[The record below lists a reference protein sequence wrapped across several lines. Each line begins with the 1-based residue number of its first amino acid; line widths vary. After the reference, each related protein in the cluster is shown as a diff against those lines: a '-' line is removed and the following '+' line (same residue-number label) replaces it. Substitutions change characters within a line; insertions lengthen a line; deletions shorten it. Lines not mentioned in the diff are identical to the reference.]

1 MRVAYVDPHPVP
13 GPGVEALQIAQNV
26 DAYARVV
33 DRIDLVTPRPPPT
46 ASLDALLGRPWHAR
60 VRVAN
65 TPDYRERWWAP
76 SNSNRLFFH
85 AVRRWLRRERPDAV
99 WVRHLRCARAILAM
113 PDAPPLFFET
123 HEVFARTHGEHAP
136 HARRKVARL
145 RRLEQRVYARSRGI
159 IALTAALAGDLRA
172 DYRSLAP
179 LLVAADGVDAIL
191 AQNARAVA
199 LGHDPV
205 ILYIGSLHAWKGVD
219 VAIAAMRDVAR
230 GVLVIVGGD
239 EQTIA
244 PLRARAAQEGVG
256 ERVRFVG
263 AVAPKQRF
271 DWIAAAT
278 LCVLP
283 LSNATIAARYTSPLK
298 LFEYLALGK
307 PVVTTDLP
315 AIREVV
321 EHGKNAWL
329 VACAEAGAFAAGIN
343 ALLDDDARRSALGAA
358 ARVTGTE
365 RSWDARV
372 RSIGEFM
379 AMRVAAR

>member
-26 DAYARVV
+26 DAYARAV
-33 DRIDLVTPRPPPT
+33 DHIDLVTPRPPPT

-60 VRVAN
+60 VRVAH
-65 TPDYRERWWAP
+65 TTDYRECWWAP
-76 SNSNRLFFH
+76 SNSNRPFFH

-113 PDAPPLFFET
+113 PDAPPVFFET

-159 IALTAALAGDLRA
+159 IALTAELADDLRA

-191 AQNARAVA
+191 AQKARAVA

-205 ILYIGSLHAWKGVD
+205 ILYIGSLHPWKGVD

-239 EQTIA
+239 EPAIA
-244 PLRARAAQEGVG
+244 PLRARAAQEGVV

-343 ALLDDDARRSALGAA
+343 TLLDDDAQRRALGVAA
-358 ARVTGTE
+358 LATGIQRT
-365 RSWDARV
+365 WDARV
-372 RSIGEFM
+372 RSIGHFM
-379 AMRVAAR
+379 AMRVADR

>member
-26 DAYARVV
+26 DAYARAV
-33 DRIDLVTPRPPPT
+33 DHIDLVTPRPPPT

-60 VRVAN
+60 VRVAH
-65 TPDYRERWWAP
+65 TTDYREHWWAP

-113 PDAPPLFFET
+113 PDAPPVFFET

-159 IALTAALAGDLRA
+159 IALTAELADDLRA

-191 AQNARAVA
+191 AQKARAVA

-205 ILYIGSLHAWKGVD
+205 ILYIGSLHPWKGVD

-239 EQTIA
+239 EPAIA
-244 PLRARAAQEGVG
+244 PLRARAAQEGVV

-343 ALLDDDARRSALGAA
+343 TLLDDDAQRRALGVAA
-358 ARVTGTE
+358 LATGIQRT
-365 RSWDARV
+365 WDARV
-372 RSIGEFM
+372 RSIGHFM
-379 AMRVAAR
+379 AMRVADR

>member
-1 MRVAYVDPHPVP
+1 
-13 GPGVEALQIAQNV
+13 
-26 DAYARVV
+26 
-33 DRIDLVTPRPPPT
+33 
-46 ASLDALLGRPWHAR
+46 
-60 VRVAN
+60 
-65 TPDYRERWWAP
+65 
-76 SNSNRLFFH
+76 
-85 AVRRWLRRERPDAV
+85 
-99 WVRHLRCARAILAM
+99 
-113 PDAPPLFFET
+113 
-123 HEVFARTHGEHAP
+123 HAP

-145 RRLEQRVYARSRGI
+145 RRLEQRIYARSRGI
-159 IALTAALAGDLRA
+159 IALTAALAGDLQA

-191 AQNARAVA
+191 AQNARPVA

-205 ILYIGSLHAWKGVD
+205 ILYIGSLHPWKGVD

-230 GVLVIVGGD
+230 GMLVIVGGD
-239 EQTIA
+239 EPEIA
-244 PLRARAAQEGVG
+244 RLRARAVQEGVG

-283 LSNATIAARYTSPLK
+283 LSTATIAARYTSPLK

-321 EHGKNAWL
+321 EHEKNAWL
-329 VACAEAGAFAAGIN
+329 VARAEAGAFAAGIN
-343 ALLDDDARRSALGAA
+343 ALLDDDARRSALGTA
-358 ARVTGTE
+358 ARATGTE
-365 RSWDARV
+365 RTWDARA
-372 RSIGEFM
+372 RSIGEFI
-379 AMRVAAR
+379 ATRVADR

>member
-1 MRVAYVDPHPVP
+1 
-13 GPGVEALQIAQNV
+13 
-26 DAYARVV
+26 
-33 DRIDLVTPRPPPT
+33 
-46 ASLDALLGRPWHAR
+46 
-60 VRVAN
+60 
-65 TPDYRERWWAP
+65 
-76 SNSNRLFFH
+76 
-85 AVRRWLRRERPDAV
+85 
-99 WVRHLRCARAILAM
+99 
-113 PDAPPLFFET
+113 
-123 HEVFARTHGEHAP
+123 
-136 HARRKVARL
+136 
-145 RRLEQRVYARSRGI
+145 
-159 IALTAALAGDLRA
+159 
-172 DYRSLAP
+172 

-230 GVLVIVGGD
+230 GMLVIVGGD